1 MKKLERQGAMK
12 DRQISIKWT
21 TSRKSSKELVIS
33 GPLELGKKPEW
44 SSLGSD
50 GPQIKKEFGGSMR
63 RDPRRVSEGPR
74 SRSLDARNL
83 DGLVQQRHVNS
94 AISRDISQ
102 LSESKRR
109 LGDSLPKDG
118 EGNLVL
124 HELFKREFIE
134 KLSERCKQ
142 REPEGGGF
150 LEDFARPE
158 NFVKPIKIHA
168 RHVRS
173 ESADS
178 PGVGSPKRGTAL
190 ERVRA
195 AEAPR
200 APGSPRHEKLRSPSL
215 KEKFADPE
223 WMSKCEKL
231 NVDHQDQLDNHHRR
245 SLSSADGETSRDF
258 MLSKFFERSP
268 SSSATSKASPREL
281 YDLLSNEEMMQQDHL
296 WVDVLPSKP
305 SVRGVARNK
314 PSLLV
319 DDDTSSQ
326 RSAKLSITQGSS
338 PFSRI
343 LAGDEHRNS
352 PSSASTTSSRGEFG
366 SRLAPLPPPPD
377 SVGSYENYRPG
388 TLVESLSKP
397 PSRRTIEERMRKWTN
412 PVDYNSEELART
424 KEAMLKSLREA
435 AAVDQAHFLR
445 TLQDQGAVQSSSP
458 LRTPGAYGYAPEGSP
473 AAYARSPS
481 RAPTTDLS
489 TLLKSP
495 RRPGGGANIPKPPG
509 ADNVREVRGN
519 AVDGSGARAGRGV
532 GGGEDEDKGRWQ
544 APGSPVEL
552 SASTQSSKIAARRR
566 RSGGAPGEDSPIRP
580 SAAESV
586 GRADVPSPNSS
597 SSGASVIPRS
607 SVLQKIEK
615 SRLRRRRRAEKEAAA
630 AAAAAAATAAESPTV
645 SNDASNSEQQQQQ
658 QQQAPAPEPPE
669 TEAAV
674 KVDNSASRSW
684 KIDNSA
690 SRSWNLEALG
700 LNRYAQSSSN
710 NEAEDEVKEEGEE
723 EEEEEEVKQDVKQS
737 IIQKLMRRASA
748 RAGIAPAD
756 DGAEAELAA
765 KEAAYAPFAYH
776 LPPPVAAGV
785 DGAEDPS
792 VEGRAER
799 FGPHSSSSPNAE
811 AGVESVSRNRQRL
824 PSPAPSPKSDDPGP
838 LKSPLSSIE
847 SSSNAQDLAS
857 LLADLTGSVGLA
869 LGSSPTREASNE
881 AANNSLRVH
890 VRNGGPEQ
898 QQQTQEFPESERPA
912 QKSEAAADC
921 RPTAERTLSAPG
933 LWSPGSDDSGSDGS
947 SVDNQPSPVSV
958 LNNSRTPFAEH
969 GSQIGELESRIN
981 QLDQKLQESQE
992 RSQKFCPNVV
1002 SHRRDGSSGRVVEPA
1017 AAAAAPVEL
1026 MNQEVIIVELN
1037 PEGAPLRK
1045 SSKSSRPAAA
1055 APAKLE
1061 AAKPPAAAAAAASN
1075 HLAGGDRYKGASLGA
1090 SGYGDHRRSRE
1101 IGHGAGVAAAVPVVG
1116 VGLGQ
1121 RGGSGSHRSGEH
1133 PTDFRRSLE
1142 IIAGSA
1148 SDFRKSLEIFDLE
1161 NIAARG
1167 KRRWDLVYARDVLV
1181 ASGFGRD
1188 VPSGPMTKW
1197 HSVAEPIDPSLFE
1210 KMEDY
1215 YKSGIKFLG
1224 CERLRRLA
1232 FYQPDHL
1239 RLAERIK
1246 ASVPT
1251 KQGRYD
1257 PMHRCHLFDVVNELL
1272 AKKLGPYR
1280 TPRNPWIKP
1289 AVMRPR
1295 PTGKMLLEEIWRD
1308 ICDQFGRN
1316 GSINDD
1322 QKLLHWKLENLIGE
1336 DLYKRSHWFPSPDF
1350 DTFIERIVGEL
1361 EKRIF
1366 HDLVLETVATL
1377 QSI

>member
-1 MKKLERQGAMK
+1 MKPRW
-12 DRQISIKWT
+12 S

-50 GPQIKKEFGGSMR
+50 GPQIKKEYGGSMR
-63 RDPRRVSEGPR
+63 RDPRRLSEGPR

-83 DGLVQQRHVNS
+83 DGLVQQRHINS
-94 AISRDISQ
+94 AISRDISH

-142 REPEGGGF
+142 REPEVAIP
-150 LEDFARPE
+150 EDFARPE

-168 RHVRS
+168 RYVRS
-173 ESADS
+173 ESADL
-178 PGVGSPKRGTAL
+178 PALGSPKRGTAF
-190 ERVRA
+190 ERVRVT
-195 AEAPR
+195 ELPR
-200 APGSPRHEKLRSPSL
+200 TPRSPRHEKLRSPSL

-231 NVDHQDQLDNHHRR
+231 NVDHQDHLDNHHRR
-245 SLSSADGETSRDF
+245 SLSSADDETSRDF

-268 SSSATSKASPREL
+268 SSATSKASPREL

-296 WVDVLPSKP
+296 WVDVLPTKP
-305 SVRGVARNK
+305 SVRGVARK
-314 PSLLV
+314 ASLLV
-319 DDDTSSQ
+319 DDDASSQ
-326 RSAKLSITQGSS
+326 RSGKHSMAQGSS

-343 LAGDEHRNS
+343 LAGDEPRNS
-352 PSSASTTSSRGEFG
+352 PSTASTTSSRGEFG

-377 SVGSYENYRPG
+377 SVGSASGGFERDHHHHRPG
-388 TLVESLSKP
+388 SLVESLSKP
-397 PSRRTIEERMRKWTN
+397 PSRRTIEERMRKWTTH
-412 PVDYNSEELART
+412 VDYNSEEMART
-424 KEAMLKSLREA
+424 KEAMLKSLKVA

-445 TLQDQGAVQSSSP
+445 TLQDQGAVQSCSP
-458 LRTPGAYGYAPEGSP
+458 LRAPGAYAPESSS
-473 AAYARSPS
+473 AAYARSPN
-481 RAPTTDLS
+481 RAPTELS

-495 RRPGGGANIPKPPG
+495 RHISAGSNIAKSPYNAPAAG
-509 ADNVREVRGN
+509 VDSVREVRGN
-519 AVDGSGARAGRGV
+519 AVDGSGGRA
-532 GGGEDEDKGRWQ
+532 GGGEDEGRWQ
-544 APGSPVEL
+544 APDSPIEL
-552 SASTQSSKIAARRR
+552 SPSTQTSKIAARRR
-566 RSGGAPGEDSPIRP
+566 RSGGAPGEDSPTGTP
-580 SAAESV
+580 GAELV
-586 GRADVPSPNSS
+586 GKGGVPLQNSS
-597 SSGASVIPRS
+597 LSSGSIIPKS

-615 SRLRRRRRAEKEAAA
+615 SRQRRRRRAEKEAAA
-630 AAAAAAATAAESPTV
+630 AAESPPV
-645 SNDASNSEQQQQQ
+645 SNDASTPEQ
-658 QQQAPAPEPPE
+658 PPPPPPPPE

-700 LNRYAQSSSN
+700 LNRYAKSPSN
-710 NEAEDEVKEEGEE
+710 KEPEDEVKQEE
-723 EEEEEEVKQDVKQS
+723 EEDKECVKQS
-737 IIQKLMRRASA
+737 IIQKLMKRASA
-748 RAGIAPAD
+748 RAGIPPAD
-756 DGAEAELAA
+756 EGAEAAHPV
-765 KEAAYAPFAYH
+765 KEAPYAPFAYH
-776 LPPPVAAGV
+776 LPPSVAAGV
-785 DGAEDPS
+785 EGTEDSS
-792 VEGRAER
+792 VDGRAER
-799 FGPHSSSSPNAE
+799 SGPNSSPKTA
-811 AGVESVSRNRQRL
+811 AGVESVDRSSSSRNRQRL
-824 PSPAPSPKSDDPGP
+824 PSPAPSPKSDDTGP

-847 SSSNAQDLAS
+847 STSNAQDLS
-857 LLADLTGSVGLA
+857 GLLADLTGSVGLA
-869 LGSSPTREASNE
+869 LDSSPTREASNE
-881 AANNSLRVH
+881 ALNNSLRVH
-890 VRNGGPEQ
+890 VRNGPEQ
-898 QQQTQEFPESERPA
+898 QQSQEFPESERAA
-912 QKSEAAADC
+912 QKSETAVDC
-921 RPTAERTLSAPG
+921 RPTPERTLSAPG

-958 LNNSRTPFAEH
+958 LNNSRTPFAEQ
-969 GSQIGELESRIN
+969 SQIGELESRIN

-992 RSQKFCPNVV
+992 LSQKYCPNVV
-1002 SHRRDGSSGRVVEPA
+1002 SHRRDGTSGRIIE
-1017 AAAAAPVEL
+1017 AAAAPVEL

-1037 PEGAPLRK
+1037 PDGAPLRK
-1045 SSKSSRPAAA
+1045 SSKTSRPAAA
-1055 APAKLE
+1055 AAKIE
-1061 AAKPPAAAAAAASN
+1061 AAKTPAASN
-1075 HLAGGDRYKGASLGA
+1075 ILVGDRYKGGLGA
-1090 SGYGDHRRSRE
+1090 SSYNDLRRSRE
-1101 IGHGAGVAAAVPVVG
+1101 IGLGNAAAAAAVASVPCS
-1116 VGLGQ
+1116 LGGYRNEEQ
-1121 RGGSGSHRSGEH
+1121 

-1161 NIAARG
+1161 NIPARG

-1215 YKSGIKFLG
+1215 YKTGTKFLG

-1246 ASVPT
+1246 DSVPT

-1280 TPRNPWIKP
+1280 IPRNPWLKP

-1350 DTFIERIVGEL
+1350 DTFVERIVGEL